1 MFQIMMK
8 RLRPEVQFISADT
21 ISSDIT
27 KAFKHEQTLI
37 QKKLQSTLGKISLTL
52 DGWTSKN
59 QIPFLGITAHW
70 IDENWK
76 LNQITLEFYHL
87 EGSHSGENLAKAL
100 VKVLNEYGILTK
112 VSIFFYKYTAYIYN
126 NKNNLSLNL
135 FLKFFIDISYYNR

>member
-37 QKKLQSTLGKISLTL
+37 QKRLQNTLGKISLTL
-52 DGWTSKN
+52 DEWTSKN

-87 EGSHSGENLAKAL
+87 EGPHSGENLAKAIF
-100 VKVLNEYGILTK
+100 KVLKEYGILTK
-112 VSIFFYKYTAYIYN
+112 VGIFFIN
-126 NKNNLSLNL
+126 ILH
-135 FLKFFIDISYYNR
+135 I

>member
-112 VSIFFYKYTAYIYN
+112 VSIFF
-126 NKNNLSLNL
+126 L
-135 FLKFFIDISYYNR
+135 

>member
-1 MFQIMMK
+1 MTDLIRIDTLDQAFTVIENDMFQIMMK

-52 DGWTSKN
+52 NGWTSKN
-59 QIPFLGITAHW
+59 QILFLGITAHW

-87 EGSHSGENLAKAL
+87 EGSHSEENLAKAL

-112 VSIFFYKYTAYIYN
+112 VSIFF
-126 NKNNLSLNL
+126 L
-135 FLKFFIDISYYNR
+135 